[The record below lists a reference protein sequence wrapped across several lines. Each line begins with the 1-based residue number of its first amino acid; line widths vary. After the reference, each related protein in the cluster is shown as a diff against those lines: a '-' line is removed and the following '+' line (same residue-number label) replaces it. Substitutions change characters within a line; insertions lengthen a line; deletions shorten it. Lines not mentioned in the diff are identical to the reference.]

1 MLRFAPG
8 LIEIAL
14 LVFCVIDLIQTPE
27 IEIRNLPKWSW
38 LLLIIFLPLIG
49 GIAWLVAGRPVRAS
63 SQQWRPGGGFPE
75 NERPAAVTDDI
86 DARLDADLARL
97 DREHDESL
105 RRWQADLERREAA
118 LPPPTDDDPPR

>member
-14 LVFCVIDLIQTPE
+14 LVFCVIDLVQSPE

-38 LLLIIFLPLIG
+38 LLLIIFIPLVG

-63 SQQWRPGGGFPE
+63 SQVWRPGSGFPE
-75 NERPAAVTDDI
+75 NARPTAVTDDI

-105 RRWQADLERREAA
+105 RQWQADLERREAA
-118 LPPPTDDDPPR
+118 LPPPTDEDPPR

>member
-14 LVFCVIDLIQTPE
+14 LVFCVIDLIQSPE

-49 GIAWLVAGRPVRAS
+49 CIAWLVAGRPVRAR
-63 SQQWRPGGGFPE
+63 SQVWRPGSGFPE
-75 NERPAAVTDDI
+75 YERPALATDDI
-86 DARLDADLARL
+86 DARLDEDLARL
-97 DREHDESL
+97 DREHEESL
-105 RRWQADLERREAA
+105 RRWQANLEQREAE
-118 LPPPTDDDPPR
+118 LPPPVDEDPAR